1 MDVSSRSSARHGSY
15 RSGFAFGITS
25 FLSMGVV
32 GAVATFLM
40 SRIYGVELIGQFA
53 LIWAPVV
60 LLSLVST
67 VKEQAALVKEI
78 TDLPP
83 RHPRVTELF
92 SAVFTFSSGLTAV
105 LSILSML
112 IVWVVFRGPLHQ
124 PELVVPAFVSIAG
137 YTLIINTAWN
147 FDAIF
152 SAFVSGRQLFVV
164 RIHEAISVLLITSGV
179 GLAWHSIWGLVIGV
193 IGGATT
199 ALVHRIVL
207 VRTLVR
213 LRLSWAEY
221 RTGLQALPALLRFG
235 ARIAPGGVAQGMTTQ
250 IGVLALASFGN
261 PLATVGAYSR
271 GQSIPERLQQ
281 VNQLIAAVLYPTL
294 VGRRNRGDG
303 EGFDRALIDSIR
315 YALIGT
321 LMVAGAFG
329 GSAHSLLGIF
339 GPGFNRA
346 STALALLMLAPV
358 LAAIWSAQNMAFL
371 AVGRPGLTSVIALAR
386 LAVTLVLTALL
397 TPRIG
402 ITGPAVAILAGSLLQ
417 VAWGVIAMRPF
428 LSESLHL
435 TWPLRERFAPMA
447 AYACGF
453 GAALAVEHAVP
464 TTAGLL
470 LCLSAG
476 TLAYVAALVL
486 SGGVNTRDR
495 RRLDEGA
502 ERLRAWRKRRSE
514 PSPRPP
520 AEPTPR
526 PV

>member
-1 MDVSSRSSARHGSY
+1 
-15 RSGFAFGITS
+15 
-25 FLSMGVV
+25 MGVV
-32 GAVATFLM
+32 GAITTFLM
-40 SRIYGVELIGQFA
+40 SRIYGVEIIGQFA

-105 LSILSML
+105 LAVVSML

-124 PELVVPAFVSIAG
+124 PDLVLPAFVNIAG
-137 YTLIINTAWN
+137 YTVIVNTAWN

-152 SAFVSGRQLFVV
+152 SAFVAGRQLFVV
-164 RIHEAISVLLITSGV
+164 RMHEAIGVLVITTGV
-179 GLAWHSIWGLVIGV
+179 GLAWHSIWGLVIGTL
-193 IGGATT
+193 GGSAT
-199 ALVHRIVL
+199 ALVHRVVL
-207 VRTLVR
+207 ARAFIR
-213 LRLSWAEY
+213 LRLSAAEY
-221 RTGLQALPALLRFG
+221 RAGLQALPALLRFG
-235 ARIAPGGVAQGMTTQ
+235 VKIAPGGIAQGMTTQ
-250 IGVLALASFGN
+250 VGVLTLAAFGN

-271 GQSIPERLQQ
+271 AQSIPERLQQ

-294 VGRRNRGDG
+294 VGRLGRGDG

-321 LMVAGAFG
+321 LIIAAAFG

-346 STALALLMLAPV
+346 APALAILMLAPV
-358 LAAIWSAQNMAFL
+358 LAAISSAQNMAFL

-386 LAVTLVLTALL
+386 LALTIALTVVL

-402 ITGPAVAILAGSLLQ
+402 ITGPALAILAGSLLQ
-417 VAWGVIAMRPF
+417 VLWGAIAMRPF
-428 LSESLHL
+428 LSQSLHL
-435 TWPLRERFAPMA
+435 TWPLRERFPALA

-453 GAALAVEHAVP
+453 GAAFAVEHAIP
-464 TTAGLL
+464 TAAGLL
-470 LCLSAG
+470 LSLSAG
-476 TLAYVAALVL
+476 TLAYLAAFVL
-486 SGGVNTRDR
+486 SGGVNGRDR
-495 RRLDEGA
+495 RRLAEGA
-502 ERLRAWRKRRSE
+502 DRVRAWRGRGAAAAVGDAGL
-514 PSPRPP
+514 PP
-520 AEPTPR
+520 A
-526 PV
+526 